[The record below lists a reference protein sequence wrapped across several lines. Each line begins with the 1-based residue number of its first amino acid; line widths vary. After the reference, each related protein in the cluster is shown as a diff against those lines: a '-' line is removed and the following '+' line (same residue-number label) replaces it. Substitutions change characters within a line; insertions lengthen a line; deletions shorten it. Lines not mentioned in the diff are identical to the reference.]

1 MRTARPVV
9 ITACANESWLWP
21 SKGGGPDTGVD
32 LDELIAESVRC
43 KDAGAAVMHVH
54 TEGVWA
60 EAIDGIRAK
69 TDLLVQC
76 GMSTLPKGPRMAV
89 FEHKAEM
96 ISIML
101 AHHDEAFANV
111 QNHELHPREELV
123 DYAMVCREHGVKPE
137 CEIWHSGSIWNLE
150 YLKDGGHLDEPVI
163 TTLFFGWPGGTWSP
177 PTVEE
182 YLYRRKLMPS
192 GCVSS
197 VSVMGEHQR
206 EVHTIAVQMGD
217 HLRVGTE
224 DWPFN
229 RAGERASTSELVAE
243 AAEMVELLG
252 GRVAT
257 VAEAR
262 ELMGL

>member
-1 MRTARPVV
+1 MRMARPVV

-21 SKGGGPDTGVD
+21 SEPGGPDAALD
-32 LDELIAESVRC
+32 LGELIEESVRC
-43 KDAGAAVMHVH
+43 RDAGAAVMHIH

-60 EAIDGIRAK
+60 EAIDGIRARS
-69 TDLLVQC
+69 DVLVQC
-76 GMSTLPKGPRMAV
+76 GMSTLPKGPRMPV

-111 QNHELHPREELV
+111 ENHELHPREELV

-150 YLKDGGHLDEPVI
+150 YLKNGGYLDEPVI

-177 PTVEE
+177 PTIEE
-182 YLYRRKLMPS
+182 YLYRRKLMPP
-192 GCVSS
+192 GCVAS

-206 EVHTIAVQMGD
+206 EVHSVALQMGD

-229 RAGERASTSELVAE
+229 RAGARASTAELVAE